1 MGPLLAVVASDF
13 QAITLTQDGMT
24 ALVSLGSDR
33 GPIMLALPLE
43 ALEALDAFATRAGQ
57 VVQRTANGGD
67 AGAASAG

>member
-43 ALEALDAFATRAGQ
+43 ALDAFATRAGQ